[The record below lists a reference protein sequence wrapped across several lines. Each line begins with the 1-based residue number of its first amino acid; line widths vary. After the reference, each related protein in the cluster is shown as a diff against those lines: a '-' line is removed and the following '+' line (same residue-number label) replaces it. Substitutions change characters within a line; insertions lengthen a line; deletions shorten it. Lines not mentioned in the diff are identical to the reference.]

1 MRHQA
6 MSFLH
11 RAAVTITRKQPY
23 VDWANRTAEGTDEP
37 VVYPEEDRRT
47 VYLVPNFD
55 GEPTAGEVLA
65 EFWEDIF
72 EEELAAWM
80 EDEDSWPEVRTRAVF
95 DAWFDAELTD
105 AVIDLTPEEPLTSA
119 DLEVAEVSYTL
130 LHCAWCDLELEP
142 QEGRSVGFKVA
153 NRVHFAG
160 REGLT
165 LPLPVNEE
173 RVVVGILTAPDSPA
187 AEAGDD
193 YVFRACTSHCEKML
207 RKEVPRALRRL
218 PV

>member
-1 MRHQA
+1 MPYNAASA

-23 VDWANRTAEGTDEP
+23 VDWANRTAEGTDEH

-55 GEPTAGEVLA
+55 GEPTAGDVLV

-153 NRVHFAG
+153 NRVI
-160 REGLT
+160 
-165 LPLPVNEE
+165 LPGA
-173 RVVVGILTAPDSPA
+173 RG
-187 AEAGDD
+187 
-193 YVFRACTSHCEKML
+193 
-207 RKEVPRALRRL
+207 
-218 PV
+218 